1 MSTLAQRPDVRLET
15 QPQRRGDR
23 FLGGGLLLLAAL
35 FASIQILAGE
45 VIPPLAVAALVY
57 AGLGGVLLRVTRRW
71 LVLATSVLIV
81 VHLATSIPFLVAALA
96 HPESPASFLPDAFIV
111 VVALAV
117 LAGALTGLR
126 GRGSR
131 RRIAVAAALL
141 AAALTVGSV
150 VAASGVDSDVRQA
163 GDVPIESVRSTFPAR
178 VQVPAGGAALWV
190 DNQDPFRHTLVI
202 EGTDVH
208 AELPGSTAV
217 RVETDLAPGTYRY
230 FCDVPGH
237 ELMAGELV
245 VR

>member
-1 MSTLAQRPDVRLET
+1 MSTLAQRSDARLET
-15 QPQRRGDR
+15 GPRGGGDR
-23 FLGGGLLLLAAL
+23 FVAVGLLLLAAL
-35 FASIQILAGE
+35 FATIQILAGE
-45 VIPPLAVAALVY
+45 LIPPLAVPALLY
-57 AGLGGVLLRVTRRW
+57 AGIGGVLLRVTRRW
-71 LVLATSVLIV
+71 LVLTTVALIV

-111 VVALAV
+111 IVALAV
-117 LAGALTGLR
+117 VVGALAGLR
-126 GRGSR
+126 GSGSR
-131 RRIAVAAALL
+131 RHIWVAAALL
-141 AAALTVGSV
+141 ATALTVGSV

-163 GDVPIESVRSTFPAR
+163 GDVPIETVRSSFPAR
-178 VQVPAGGAALWV
+178 VQVPAGSAALWV
-190 DNQDPFRHTLVI
+190 DNQDAFRHTLVI

-237 ELMAGELV
+237 ERMAGELV